1 MSREQPIYVINT
13 SAIVNFVDSILDERA
28 KPIYVIDTSVI
39 VDYVDIIPDER
50 AAQPDE
56 PSIDLSDA
64 HLVIPTTVVQELS
77 KFKAEKSEHEK
88 AANIALERLRK
99 IFEGKICSMDEA
111 YHLEATVKV
120 ANSGQTIS
128 ILPVHK
134 NFKESVPFCPSDDDT
149 DGQIMLAALT
159 IVFLEANQEIDGSV
173 KLGMA
178 NNLPTNNVVI
188 LTNDDGL
195 AIRASGLGL
204 LTSRY
209 SYKVPEPYTGRRDI
223 VVPPELFKEFLST
236 RRIERN
242 YFEKMMPKERT
253 LVANEFIVMS
263 PEDQNYNVCGF
274 DPDNNPHFK
283 HIGRY
288 DATEDAIVPL
298 QYIERFPLIA
308 RNAGQAIYA
317 EALENP
323 DFSAVICTGPAGSGK
338 TFMAA
343 VYGYKACNR
352 GIFMG
357 IKVIPCENRSKI
369 GALPGD
375 LDEKMD
381 PEVQPLKNALRNYL
395 IMEHDKAQKDSDTPK
410 EDGSQK
416 KCRKRKESFG
426 NGSAEKWLKERV
438 EMIWKD
444 WFSST
449 PIEHGRGLDFTRVL
463 AIYDEFQDQNPD
475 QADTLIK
482 RIGEGG
488 KIIITGDI
496 NQIHTPHLS
505 KSNNGLVYAAG
516 QLYDIEMVAS
526 VCFTEDEVVRHPLVK
541 LITQRQKAA
550 MRKAKKN
557 PNRTK

>member
-1 MSREQPIYVINT
+1 MSREQPIYVI
-13 SAIVNFVDSILDERA
+13 
-28 KPIYVIDTSVI
+28 DTSVI
-39 VDYVDIIPDER
+39 LSFVDIIPDDGVS
-50 AAQPDE
+50 QPDE
-56 PSIDLSDA
+56 PLIDLSNA
-64 HLVIPTTVVQELS
+64 HLVIPTVVVQELS
-77 KFKAEKSEHEK
+77 KLKAEKSEHEK
-88 AANIALERLRK
+88 AADIALERLRK
-99 IFEGKICSMDEA
+99 IFEGTICSLDEA
-111 YHLEATVKV
+111 YHLEAPTEV
-120 ANSGQTIS
+120 ANGSQIIS

-134 NFKESVPFCPSDDDT
+134 NFTKSIPFCPSDDDI

-209 SYKVPEPYTGRRDI
+209 SYKFPEPYTGRRDI
-223 VVPPELFKEFLST
+223 AVPPELFKEFLSA

-242 YFEKMMPKERT
+242 YFEKMMPKEKA

-274 DPDNNPHFK
+274 DPDNNPYFE

-288 DATEDAIVPL
+288 DVTEDAIVPL
-298 QYIERFPLIA
+298 QYIKRFPLLA

-338 TFMAA
+338 TFMAT

-357 IKVIPCENRSKI
+357 VKVIPCENRSKI

-381 PEVQPLKNALRNYL
+381 PEVQPLKKALRNYL
-395 IMEHDKAQKDSDTPK
+395 MMGYDKAQTDSGTLK
-410 EDGSQK
+410 EDDPQK
-416 KCRKRKESFG
+416 KSKKKGKPSGYCSTKKKLE
-426 NGSAEKWLKERV
+426 EHV
-438 EMIWKD
+438 EMIWEN

-449 PIEHGRGLDFTRVL
+449 PIEHGRGLDFREEL
-463 AIYDEFQDQNPD
+463 AIYDEFQDQNIT
-475 QADTLIK
+475 QADMLIK

-488 KIIITGDI
+488 KMIITGDI

-505 KSNNGLVYAAG
+505 KSNNGLVYAVG
-516 QLYDIEMVAS
+516 QLYDIEMVAR

-550 MRKAKKN
+550 MKKSQGK
-557 PNRTK
+557 PQ